1 MKPPF
6 FAKAGQHTDIAA
18 LKQAWLA
25 QVDVDGRREDG
36 ALTSVD
42 NRIDSRT
49 ASVALRAEFI
59 TRSTVCCR
67 AATSRFSSGRS
78 SLGAR

>member
-1 MKPPF
+1 MWSSLIPFAWRSRWMKPPF

-42 NRIDSRT
+42 NRIDNRT
-49 ASVALRAEFI
+49 
-59 TRSTVCCR
+59 
-67 AATSRFSSGRS
+67 
-78 SLGAR
+78 